1 MDNFENNLRF
11 YKDDGPNYMRRTI
24 APVTPADFDKNPDN
38 YTERNERLEDS
49 IGRENRRQ
57 AFHDIISAQ
66 DFDVKQIFKAIVN
79 NRTKE

>member
-1 MDNFENNLRF
+1 MDNSKSLR
-11 YKDDGPNYMRRTI
+11 YYEDDGPNYMLRTI
-24 APVTPADFDKNPDN
+24 APVTPDDFHKNPDY